1 MPQALPAPVVAIRS
15 SLANRPVGWYRGFMM
30 AFENL
35 SLSMRS
41 HVVTVTM
48 RRPPVNAVDLPM
60 YAEIKRAFSTI
71 RDIEPDAR
79 VVILTGEG
87 KHFCG
92 GNDLSEFATM
102 TPDNAPVRMLQV
114 REAFTAVYDCALPV
128 IAAVRGV
135 AVGTGVALAGSCDMV
150 VAGESAKFS
159 LPEIQVGAMGGAKHL
174 SRLVPQGVVRRMH
187 FTADML
193 TAAELAPYG
202 GIVSVVPDDRLLDEA
217 HALAGRIAR
226 HSPVAIRI
234 AKRSLNQIEYMDL
247 RSGYQFEQGLT
258 AELAGYDDAK
268 EAVAAFFEK
277 RPPDYTGR

>member
-1 MPQALPAPVVAIRS
+1 MNLQFLTLSTDGPVA
-15 SLANRPVGWYRGFMM
+15 
-30 AFENL
+30 
-35 SLSMRS
+35 
-41 HVVTVTM
+41 VVTM
-48 RRPPVNAVDLPM
+48 KRPPVNSVHVPM
-60 YAEIKRAFSTI
+60 YDEIKTVFSTI
-71 RDIEPDAR
+71 RDLAPHAR

-87 KHFCG
+87 RHFCG
-92 GNDLSEFATM
+92 GNDLNEFATM
-102 TPDNAPVRMLQV
+102 TADNAPVRMLHV
-114 REAFTAVYDCALPV
+114 RDAFTSIYDCALPV

-135 AVGTGVALAGSCDMV
+135 AVGTGVALVGSCDMV

-187 FTADML
+187 FTADVVP
-193 TAAELAPYG
+193 AAELAVYG
-202 GIVSVVPDDRLLDEA
+202 GIVKVVPDDELLAEA
-217 HALAGRIAR
+217 HALAARVAR

-277 RPPDYTGR
+277 RDPIYTGS

>member
-1 MPQALPAPVVAIRS
+1 MTFS
-15 SLANRPVGWYRGFMM
+15 NLA
-30 AFENL
+30 L
-35 SLSMRS
+35 SLES
-41 HVVTVTM
+41 HVATVTM

-60 YAEIKRAFSTI
+60 YSELKQAFSNI
-71 RDIEPDAR
+71 RTLMPEAR
-79 VVILTGEG
+79 VAILTGEG

-92 GNDLSEFATM
+92 GNDLNEFATM

-114 REAFTAVYDCALPV
+114 REAFLAIYDCALPV

-150 VAGESAKFS
+150 IAGQSARFG

-187 FTADML
+187 LTADML
-193 TAAELAPYG
+193 TATELAPFG
-202 GIVSVVPDDRLLDEA
+202 GIVKVVPDETLLEEA
-217 HALAGRIAR
+217 HGLAKRVAR
-226 HSPVAIRI
+226 HSPVALRI

-247 RSGYQFEQGLT
+247 RSGYQFEQSLT
-258 AELAGYDDAK
+258 AELSGYGDAK

-277 RPPDYTGR
+277 REPVYTGR